1 MGKIKN
7 LFTSVILLALFP
19 AINVIAQDQTSEC
32 RVLLPQIAGTYEGE
46 CKKGLADGTGRAQGL
61 DIYEGGFKKGYPE
74 GQGKYTWKDGATFD
88 GEWEK
93 GQKDGYGV
101 LTKHTVSRDSVLTG
115 YWIDDE
121 YIGTDKNP
129 YKVNSKSINILGL
142 NVTRVGSDK
151 DQIVV
156 EFYKNGRPLSIYSFG
171 VTELIGGYSTISK
184 SDFSKT
190 LLNVRFPF
198 RAEMAGGA
206 YVFDITI
213 SQRGSWK
220 IIVNVTNK

>member
-1 MGKIKN
+1 MGKNKKLLTS
-7 LFTSVILLALFP
+7 LFFLTFFCC
-19 AINVIAQDQTSEC
+19 INGTAQDQTSAC
-32 RVLLPQIAGTYEGE
+32 QVLLPQISGKYEGE
-46 CKKGLADGTGRAQGL
+46 CKKGLADGIGKAQGVDL
-61 DIYEGGFKKGYPE
+61 YEGCFRKGFPE
-74 GQGKYTWKDGATFD
+74 GQGKYTWKDGATFE
-88 GEWEK
+88 GEWKK
-93 GQKDGYGV
+93 GRKDGYGI
-101 LTKHTVSRDSVLTG
+101 LTFSPSLQDSVLNG

-121 YIGTDKNP
+121 YIGTEKKP
-129 YKVNSKSINILGL
+129 YKVNSKGINILGL
-142 NVTRVGSDK
+142 TVTRVGSDK

-156 EFYKNGRPLSIYSFG
+156 EFSRNGRPLSIYSFS
-171 VTELIGGYSTISK
+171 VTEITGGYSTISK

-220 IIVNVTNK
+220 IIVNATTK